1 MADLALS
8 AVTILGSR
16 YEGTKKEI
24 LVRECTVVL
33 TGQGTATNKI
43 LASTLGFKGFKGQS
57 IFTKSDNTEVLI
69 GIPSYDK
76 TFLIL
81 KAAATNAPADF
92 TGTYRA
98 ELSGL

>member
-1 MADLALS
+1 MANLS
-8 AVTILGSR
+8 RTAVTILGSR
-16 YEGTKKEI
+16 YEGTKKELI
-24 LVRECTVVL
+24 VRECTIVL

-43 LASTLGFKGFKGQS
+43 LASDLGFKGFKGSS

-69 GIPSYDK
+69 GVPSYDK
-76 TFLIL
+76 TFLLL

-98 ELSGL
+98 ELSCS